1 MAIARLHL
9 GFVLFA
15 ALSGA
20 ATANVFN
27 QAPPPSGASR
37 SEPAQPVV
45 QAMTVG
51 ERAAAVDPATARG
64 VRREL
69 ELRGYLPRTAT
80 DISPIVLQ
88 AAILAFEYDQGLPL
102 RAEASDGLLQ
112 ALILGD
118 GGTSARDHVPQT
130 RAAREVVDKA
140 LSSLAAL
147 GYVRAGAGQANPA
160 DLAAA
165 IRGFERAERMVETG
179 RVSAP
184 LMIALS
190 RSLSRKGRVASP
202 AGAR

>member
-27 QAPPPSGASR
+27 QALPPSGASR
-37 SEPAQPVV
+37 SEPAQAVV

-102 RAEASDGLLQ
+102 RAEPSDGLLQ

-140 LSSLAAL
+140 LSSLGAL
-147 GYVRAGAGQANPA
+147 GYVRAAGQATPA